1 MLSTRNFGTLWASAA
16 AALLLCLGACSTTRH
31 PSAGPA
37 ATAPATTVPVTPTPA
52 APASPP
58 AASTPPA
65 TPAPPLAAPPPSAP
79 LILSGAPPAG
89 APQPPPPRVLDTLF
103 PQPPALDRDVN
114 FWIRVYTEI
123 GTNAGFM
130 HDQYNLGVVYET
142 LQFNPDT
149 SARQREHM
157 VEAARA
163 RIVAAL
169 RRIADATGPLS
180 PEDQHIKDM
189 WGAAGTPQ
197 RLLGATEDVRFQLG
211 QADRFREGLVRS
223 GLWQAHIEE
232 TLANLGMPPELGVL
246 PHVESSFNAA
256 AYSKAGAAGLWQFMR
271 STGRRYMR
279 IDSAVDDRMDPFRAT
294 EAAAQLLSF
303 NYRLLG
309 SWPLALTAYNHGAEG
324 MRRAKDQLGTDD
336 IVKIVR
342 DYHSPT
348 FGFASRNYYVSFLAA
363 LTVDRDPEK
372 YFGPIKREGE
382 ARFREVTMPGFVT
395 VSALTHALHL
405 SAEELRRL
413 NPALLPACW
422 EGRRRVPRGYVL
434 RLPLNGPAWTSEML
448 ARQLSP
454 TDLQPRQTV
463 PERRRV
469 SKGETLASIARDYG
483 MSPAE
488 LARLNGFSARTRL
501 RPGRYVRVPEA
512 NPVRVL
518 VARNPAPAAP
528 VVAPAAAPPA
538 AAPAAAAPAPTSAP
552 SELAAQS
559 SAASTASSA
568 PVEVAANASA
578 PAASAPVPPAPASSA
593 PPEVAANAPS
603 SAPAAEVA
611 RNESAPAAPA
621 PAAPEAGLVAQ
632 NTPPAEPS
640 NAPAGPSNTPVGPP
654 NAPVAPDVEPET
666 NAGGVAPQVAQQ
678 ESEQDARAVAQD
690 RSLVGT
696 QPVSAKQAEAI
707 TPGLGPTQVVAADNA
722 DATDYSVAGDD
733 TIVVAA
739 TETLGQYAAWLGV
752 NPTRLRTLNH
762 LRRRGGVQIGHRLKL
777 DFANSSH
784 ADFETQ
790 RHDYHRKLQ
799 AAYFASHR
807 IAGTKVHVARAGDS
821 LWNLVHRNGDIP
833 VWLLQ
838 QYNPDVAFDSLRS
851 GTQIV
856 VPRVEDLGN
865 ADADN

>member
-1 MLSTRNFGTLWASAA
+1 MLSTRKFGILAA
-16 AALLLCLGACSTTRH
+16 TGVAVLSLCLSACSTTPSKAKTAAHAPLPVPPVSSAPPARAPI
-31 PSAGPA
+31 PSA
-37 ATAPATTVPVTPTPA
+37 PA
-52 APASPP
+52 APAPP
-58 AASTPPA
+58 
-65 TPAPPLAAPPPSAP
+65 PAPPITLT
-79 LILSGAPPAG
+79 GAPPA
-89 APQPPPPRVLDTLF
+89 AVTAAQPPSPRVLDKQF

-114 FWIRVYTEI
+114 FWIRIYTEV

-169 RRIADATGPLS
+169 RRIATATGPLS

-189 WGAAGTPQ
+189 WGEAGTPQ

-211 QADRFREGLVRS
+211 QADRFREGLVRA

-271 STGRRYMR
+271 STGRRFMR

-294 EAAAQLLSF
+294 EAAAQLLTF

-309 SWPLALTAYNHGAEG
+309 TWPLALTAYNHGAEG

-342 DYHSPT
+342 DYHSPS

-363 LTVDRDPEK
+363 LAVDRNPEK
-372 YFGPIKREGE
+372 YFGPIKREPE

-395 VSALTHALHL
+395 VSALTHALHM
-405 SAEELRRL
+405 SADELRRL

-422 EGRRRVPRGYVL
+422 EGRRRVPQGYIL
-434 RLPLNGPAWTSEML
+434 RLPLNGPAWTTDML

-469 SKGETLASIARDYG
+469 AKGETLASISRDYG
-483 MSPAE
+483 MSPGE
-488 LARLNGFSARTRL
+488 LARLNGISARTRL
-501 RPGRYVRVPEA
+501 RPGRFVRVPEA
-512 NPVRVL
+512 NPVRV
-518 VARNPAPAAP
+518 VARNTAPAAP
-528 VVAPAAAPPA
+528 P
-538 AAPAAAAPAPTSAP
+538 APAPAPEAATGSAP
-552 SELAAQS
+552 A
-559 SAASTASSA
+559 SA
-568 PVEVAANASA
+568 PAPALVAENGSA
-578 PAASAPVPPAPASSA
+578 PAASSAATAAASSAPAEVAANTSAPEASAPAPTPPTASAPSEVAANTPAPAPAS
-593 PPEVAANAPS
+593 
-603 SAPAAEVA
+603 
-611 RNESAPAAPA
+611 APA
-621 PAAPEAGLVAQ
+621 PGLVAQ
-632 NTPPAEPS
+632 NTATALPS
-640 NAPAGPSNTPVGPP
+640 

-690 RSLVGT
+690 RQLAGT

-722 DATDYSVAGDD
+722 DATDYSVAADD

-739 TETLGQYAAWLGV
+739 TETLGQYAGWLDV
-752 NPTRLRTLNH
+752 SPARLRALNR
-762 LRRRGGVQIGHRLKL
+762 LKRRSGVQIGHKLKL
-777 DFANSSH
+777 DFANSTH
-784 ADFETQ
+784 AQFESQ
-790 RHDYHRKLQ
+790 RRDYHRQLQ
-799 AAYFASHR
+799 ASYFATHR
-807 IAGTKVHVARAGDS
+807 ISGTKVHVVRGGDT

-838 QYNPDVAFDSLRS
+838 QYNPDVAFDNLRP
-851 GTQIV
+851 GTQLA

-865 ADADN
+865 PDGDN

>member
-1 MLSTRNFGTLWASAA
+1 MLSTRKLQILAA
-16 AALLLCLGACSTTRH
+16 TCLAALALSLGACSTTASKAKAAAH
-31 PSAGPA
+31 APVPPTPVAPAPA
-37 ATAPATTVPVTPTPA
+37 AAAPTAAVPAPAPA
-52 APASPP
+52 PP
-58 AASTPPA
+58 PTPPA
-65 TPAPPLAAPPPSAP
+65 PPITLT
-79 LILSGAPPAG
+79 GAPPAT
-89 APQPPPPRVLDTLF
+89 ATQPAPPRSLDKQF

-114 FWIRVYTEI
+114 FWIRIYTEV

-157 VEAARA
+157 VDAARV
-163 RIVAAL
+163 RIVTAL
-169 RRIADATGPLS
+169 RRIAAATGPLS

-189 WGAAGTPQ
+189 WGDAGTPQ

-211 QADRFREGLVRS
+211 QADRFREGLVRA

-271 STGRRYMR
+271 STGRRFMR

-309 SWPLALTAYNHGAEG
+309 TWPLALTAYNHGAEG

-342 DYHSPT
+342 DYHSPS

-363 LTVDRDPEK
+363 LAVDRNPEK
-372 YFGPIKREGE
+372 YFGPIKRESE

-395 VSALTHALHL
+395 VSALTHALHM
-405 SAEELRRL
+405 SADELRRL

-422 EGRRRVPRGYVL
+422 EGRRRVPQGYIL
-434 RLPLNGPAWTSEML
+434 RLPLNGPGWTSEML

-469 SKGETLASIARDYG
+469 AKGETLASIARDYG

-488 LARLNGFSARTRL
+488 LARLNGVSARTRL
-501 RPGRYVRVPEA
+501 RPGRFVRVPEA
-512 NPVRVL
+512 NPVRV
-518 VARNPAPAAP
+518 VARNAAP
-528 VVAPAAAPPA
+528 VAPPA
-538 AAPAAAAPAPTSAP
+538 AAPSAAAPATEVAASASVPSSAATPAEVAENTSAP
-552 SELAAQS
+552 SAA
-559 SAASTASSA
+559 SAATAAAASA
-568 PVEVAANASA
+568 PSEVAANAPA
-578 PAASAPVPPAPASSA
+578 PGASAPSVAPTPSSA

-603 SAPAAEVA
+603 SAPAAA
-611 RNESAPAAPA
+611 GAAPGT
-621 PAAPEAGLVAQ
+621 GLVAQ
-632 NTPPAEPS
+632 NTA
-640 NAPAGPSNTPVGPP
+640 AT
-654 NAPVAPDVEPET
+654 APVAPDVEPET
-666 NAGGVAPQVAQQ
+666 VAGGVAPQVAQQ

-690 RSLVGT
+690 RTLAAGS

-707 TPGLGPTQVVAADNA
+707 TPGLGPTQIVAADNA
-722 DATDYSVAGDD
+722 DATDYSVAADD

-739 TETLGQYAAWLGV
+739 TETLGQYAGWLEV
-752 NPTRLRTLNH
+752 NPTRLRALNR
-762 LRRRGGVQIGHRLKL
+762 LKRKGGVQIGHRIRL
-777 DFANSSH
+777 DFANSTH
-784 ADFETQ
+784 AQFESQ
-790 RHDYHRKLQ
+790 RRDYHRQLQ

-807 IAGTKVHVARAGDS
+807 ISGTKVHVVRAGDT

-856 VPRVEDLGN
+856 VPRVADLGN
-865 ADADN
+865 PDADN